1 MPFKKTIPTDIRN
14 LKRLASA
21 VTAMVWEEAKAV
33 QMEVPIWD
41 EAVIIKTS
49 NMEKN
54 KNIPDQSRNTERLE
68 DTIGA
73 GRADQDANADRG
85 GTADLDNI
93 TRRTH
98 STGTGSGISTK
109 RGVTGS
115 DLDGQVADQ

>member
-1 MPFKKTIPTDIRN
+1 MDKQKQNEQND
-14 LKRLASA
+14 
-21 VTAMVWEEAKAV
+21 
-33 QMEVPIWD
+33 Q
-41 EAVIIKTS
+41 
-49 NMEKN
+49 KN
-54 KNIPDQSRNTERLE
+54 TGRLE

-85 GTADLDNI
+85 GTADLDNL

-98 STGTGSGISTK
+98 SPGSGSGMSTK